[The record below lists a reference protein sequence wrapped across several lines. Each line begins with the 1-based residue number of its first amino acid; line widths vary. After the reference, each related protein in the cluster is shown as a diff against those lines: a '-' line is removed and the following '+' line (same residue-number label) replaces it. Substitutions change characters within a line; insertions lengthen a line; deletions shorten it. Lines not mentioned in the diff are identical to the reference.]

1 MPDRLSPSSGTAF
14 HSLHATSQALQP
26 MQTEVSVKKPI
37 RGGCSRYPARP
48 AGSGGITHLGTSLV
62 GDARALGVLPD
73 QAAQPGAARAA
84 AGTDVAGHRLDFLDV
99 HVRVEGQRREF
110 V

>member
-14 HSLHATSQALQP
+14 HSLHATSQALHP

-37 RGGCSRYPARP
+37 RGGCSGQPARP
-48 AGSGGITHLGTSLV
+48 AGSALIADLRARLV

-84 AGTDVAGHRLDFLDV
+84 ARADVAGHRLDLLDV
-99 HVRVEGQRREF
+99 HVRVQ
-110 V
+110 